1 MSSETAMKMLI
12 QNNVKV
18 PRLDLIWQGGGGAG
32 NGPVAGKRNAIN
44 AMIAL
49 LLRQIQ
55 RFQKDFRAMSQD
67 KYDFGDL
74 QKKSGKCP
82 RTNIISEAQKRFWG
96 NVPGQI

>member
-44 AMIAL
+44 AMIAPPPTNA
-49 LLRQIQ
+49 IQ
-55 RFQKDFRAMSQD
+55 RFQKDFRAISQD
-67 KYDFGDL
+67 KYNFRDLTRIFGQYLPHDN
-74 QKKSGKCP
+74 Q
-82 RTNIISEAQKRFWG
+82 Q
-96 NVPGQI
+96 